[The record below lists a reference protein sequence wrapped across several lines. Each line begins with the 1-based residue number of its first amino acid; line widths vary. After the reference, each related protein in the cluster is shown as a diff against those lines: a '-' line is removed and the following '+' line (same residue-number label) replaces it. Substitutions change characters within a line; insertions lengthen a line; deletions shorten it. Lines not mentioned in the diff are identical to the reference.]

1 MFKKLDIKMRLLVS
15 FGLVMILA
23 LCMAIASIS
32 GLNVSRSKLTEFTEG
47 SFLSDIEVKMIRIES
62 SLAALALRDM
72 YISDDHSTYD
82 GLKKEIDSYM
92 ESLDQRIK
100 DLKANSYADIDLV
113 EKLEVKLEEW
123 QEIAELTLQAI
134 LAGDDE
140 LAQDLI
146 VNECSKLLRE
156 MKAVSTELDDYTY
169 LQQEEVLEESLSI
182 TRITNFVIIAILI
195 LTIALGL
202 FISLKLT
209 YSITMPLKEL
219 EDATAEM
226 AKGNLKSEITYV
238 SEDAVGRLADSTRK
252 SMSTIQ
258 EYINDIDRIMSELS
272 NGNFKVALNKEY
284 IGDFYNINYSI
295 KKFIGS
301 TSFTLAE
308 IRDIADK
315 FVDMSNDMAKDAEI
329 LSDGATDQ
337 ASIIEEFL
345 AQTDT
350 ISHSIIDNVN
360 QVNESSDMINDT
372 KQKTEQGIVL
382 MNEMLKAMEDIHE
395 SSKSIA
401 EITGVI
407 NDIADQTNLLSLNAS
422 IEASRAGEFGKG
434 FSVVASEIREL
445 AHRSANAVKE
455 IETIIKTSNKQ
466 VESGRTKLA
475 DMSVELKDINESVI
489 KTDNMMNSLLHN
501 AELQNTTVQELNS
514 GTNQIATV
522 VDQNVIA
529 ARNSADNGNELKE
542 QANNLRQ
549 MISYFNID

>member
-1 MFKKLDIKMRLLVS
+1 M
-15 FGLVMILA
+15 G
-23 LCMAIASIS
+23 C
-32 GLNVSRSKLTEFTEG
+32 
-47 SFLSDIEVKMIRIES
+47 
-62 SLAALALRDM
+62 
-72 YISDDHSTYD
+72 
-82 GLKKEIDSYM
+82 
-92 ESLDQRIK
+92 
-100 DLKANSYADIDLV
+100 
-113 EKLEVKLEEW
+113 
-123 QEIAELTLQAI
+123 
-134 LAGDDE
+134 
-140 LAQDLI
+140 
-146 VNECSKLLRE
+146 
-156 MKAVSTELDDYTY
+156 
-169 LQQEEVLEESLSI
+169 
-182 TRITNFVIIAILI
+182 
-195 LTIALGL
+195 
-202 FISLKLT
+202 
-209 YSITMPLKEL
+209 
-219 EDATAEM
+219 
-226 AKGNLKSEITYV
+226 
-238 SEDAVGRLADSTRK
+238 
-252 SMSTIQ
+252 
-258 EYINDIDRIMSELS
+258 
-272 NGNFKVALNKEY
+272 
-284 IGDFYNINYSI
+284 DFYNINYSI

-315 FVDMSNDMAKDAEI
+315 FVNMSNDMAKDAEI

-372 KQKTEQGIVL
+372 KHKTEQGIVL

-455 IETIIKTSNKQ
+455 IESIIKTSNKQ
-466 VESGRTKLA
+466 VESGRAKLA
-475 DMSVELKDINESVI
+475 DMSVELKDINESVV
-489 KTDNMMNSLLHN
+489 KTDTMMNSLLHN
-501 AELQNTTVQELNS
+501 AELQNTTVNELNS

-542 QANNLRQ
+542 QAENLRQ

>member
-1 MFKKLDIKMRLLVS
+1 MRLLVS

-23 LCMAIASIS
+23 LCMAVASTS

-62 SLAALALRDM
+62 SLAAITLRDM

-82 GLKKEIDSYM
+82 GLNKEIDGYM
-92 ESLDQRIK
+92 KSLDQRIK
-100 DLKANSYADIDLV
+100 DLKSNPYTDIDLV
-113 EKLEVKLEEW
+113 EQLEVKLVEW
-123 QEIAELTLQAI
+123 KEIADLTLQAI
-134 LAGDDE
+134 LAGDDD

-146 VNECSKLLRE
+146 VNECSNLLRE

-169 LQQEEVLEESLSI
+169 LQQEEVLEESLNI
-182 TRITNFVIIAILI
+182 TRTTNLVIIALLI

-209 YSITMPLKEL
+209 YSITTPLKEL

-238 SEDAVGRLADSTRK
+238 SDDAVGRLADSTRK
-252 SMSTIQ
+252 SMLTIQ

-272 NGNFKVALNKEY
+272 NGNFKVQLNKEY

-315 FVDMSNDMAKDAEI
+315 FVNMSNDMAKDAEI

-372 KQKTEQGIVL
+372 KHKTEQGIVL

-455 IETIIKTSNKQ
+455 IESIIKTSNKQ
-466 VESGRTKLA
+466 VESGRAKLA
-475 DMSVELKDINESVI
+475 DMSVELKDINESVV
-489 KTDNMMNSLLHN
+489 KTDTMMNSLLHN
-501 AELQNTTVQELNS
+501 AELQNTTVNELNS

-542 QANNLRQ
+542 QAENLRQ